1 MSKYQY
7 LDSEGLK
14 KYHNLSGYTSLP
26 LDIKQGA
33 ANVGTGQVVSGGDK
47 D

>member
-26 LDIKQGA
+26 LGVKRGA
-33 ANVGTGQVVSGGDK
+33 ISVGEEDNGRI
-47 D
+47 